1 MAGKLCLI
9 LEQAEDIFWIM
20 DGSAPNAEESE
31 LIARMEARAGQPAI
45 RSVLLVDD
53 SAAQRAYAVA
63 LCAELGITEVR
74 EASNGQVALAMLAA
88 MTPQPDLLII
98 DLEMP
103 TMDGPELLTRLGERG
118 VASPIIVASSRERS
132 LLHSV
137 QDMGGGMGLCILGT
151 LQKPMKLED
160 LRAILL
166 NWDSVTDKRKQAAR
180 ALPVDPEA
188 LRAGIDRG
196 EIVIHYQPQ
205 IAVQS
210 GDVHGVEALARWN
223 HPTLGL
229 VYPDQFIPMA
239 EQHGLIHKLT
249 LQVMNQA
256 MLQTALWNGQ
266 GMDLSVA
273 INMSPLLLESPNLLQ
288 EISSLQQCYSLQ
300 AEKVVLEITETSLL
314 RDLSAA
320 LSVLTRLRLRGFG
333 LSLDDYGTGFSSM
346 QQLARIPFTE
356 LKIDRSFVHGV
367 HERESVQVMLRSALE
382 MASRLGLNTVAEG
395 VESLQDW
402 WLLQEYGC
410 TFVQGWL
417 MAKAMPAEA
426 VPDWVKAHDERKHH
440 LRPRGESR

>member
-1 MAGKLCLI
+1 MPP
-9 LEQAEDIFWIM
+9 QA
-20 DGSAPNAEESE
+20 SS
-31 LIARMEARAGQPAI
+31 PAI

-53 SAAQRAYAVA
+53 SAAQRAYANA
-63 LCAELGITEVR
+63 LCRELGIAEVR
-74 EASNGQVALAMLAA
+74 EASNGQEALALLGALV
-88 MTPQPDLLII
+88 PQPDLLII

-103 TMDGPELLTRLGERG
+103 TMDGPELLTRLRERG
-118 VASPIIVASSRERS
+118 VESPIIVASSRERS

-137 QDMGGGMGLCILGT
+137 QDMGGGMGLCILGV
-151 LQKPMKLED
+151 LQKPLRLET
-160 LRAILL
+160 LSAILR
-166 NWDSVTDKRKQAAR
+166 NWDSVADKRKQAAR
-180 ALPVDPEA
+180 ALPVDPDA
-188 LRAGIDRG
+188 LRTGIDRG
-196 EIVIHYQPQ
+196 EIVLHYQPQ
-205 IAVQS
+205 VAVLT

-229 VYPDQFIPMA
+229 IPPDQFIPMA

-273 INMSPLLLESPNLLQ
+273 INLSPVLLESPNLLQ
-288 EISSLQQCYSLQ
+288 EISGLQQCYGLK

-314 RDLSAA
+314 RELSVA

-382 MASRLGLNTVAEG
+382 MAMRLGLNTVAEG
-395 VESLQDW
+395 VESMQDW

-410 TFVQGWL
+410 KFVQGWL

-426 VPDWVKAHDERKHH
+426 VADWVKAHEERKQE
-440 LRPRGESR
+440 LRPQEAVL